1 MAAEK
6 LSIVSHFHGLVPDA
20 NSEQLESF
28 VKLGTHCEPRRG
40 ELSYICDISILR
52 VKIGYHLAVHLI
64 NTVVILI

>member
-6 LSIVSHFHGLVPDA
+6 PSIVSHFHGLVPDA

-40 ELSYICDISILR
+40 ELSYISILR

-64 NTVVILI
+64 NTVVILIL